1 MTAVRRLVD
10 AHHHVWDLSV
20 RDQDWIAGP
29 ELAPIR
35 RNFLLDDLLPEAAAS
50 GVEATVLVQTITM
63 PEETPELL
71 ALAATSD
78 LIAGV
83 VGWTDLTAPGVAD
96 TIAELREL
104 PGGDRLVGIRH
115 QVQGEPDPEWLL
127 RPDVHRG
134 LAAVADAGLV
144 YDLVV
149 LPGQLG
155 AAAKAAAAHP
165 GLGFVLDHLGK
176 PPVASGELE
185 PWACDVRRLAS
196 LPNTVCKL
204 SGLVTEADRAT
215 WTVADLRPYSDT
227 ALDAFGPS
235 RLMFGS
241 DWPVCGLA
249 SSYAGV
255 LAAARELT
263 AGLGEG
269 ERADVFA
276 GTADRTYGLDLSG
289 PEVRPAGLPS

>member
-20 RDQDWIAGP
+20 RDQDWITGP

-35 RNFLLDDLLPEAAAS
+35 RNFLLDDLRPEAAAA
-50 GVEATVLVQTITM
+50 GVEATVIVQTITV

-96 TIAELREL
+96 AIAELCEL
-104 PGGDRLVGIRH
+104 PGGDGLVGIRH
-115 QVQGEPDPEWLL
+115 QVQGEPAPEWLL

-165 GLGFVLDHLGK
+165 GLVFVLDHLGK

-185 PWACDVRRLAS
+185 PWAGDVRRLAS
-196 LPNTVCKL
+196 LPNTACKL

-241 DWPVCGLA
+241 DWPVCGLS

-276 GTADRTYGLDLSG
+276 GTADRTYGLELDG
-289 PEVRPAGLPS
+289 GTVQVE